1 MEQVVAKKP
10 VWQIAVRVLG
20 IIAAVFGLCMA
31 LFFLGMVVFDSRPEV
46 RQLLS
51 KWFLHQG
58 IFLSAYYVMLLI
70 PIRFIKKK
78 KYIEALYFILAIIST
93 YITAEGIWDRPHGP
107 RATAEKIIEF
117 ISPII
122 IISIFISNAVLVLK
136 WEKQTK
142 IKESPNLPQSA

>member
-1 MEQVVAKKP
+1 M
-10 VWQIAVRVLG
+10 RVLG

-31 LFFLGMVVFDSRPEV
+31 LFFLGMIVFDSRPGV

-58 IFLSAYYVMLLI
+58 IFLSAYYLMLLI

-78 KYIEALYFILAIIST
+78 KYIEALYFILAILSI
-93 YITAEGIWDRPHGP
+93 YFTAQGIWERPPGS
-107 RATAEKIIEF
+107 RTSAEQFIEF

-122 IISIFISNAVLVLK
+122 IIGIFISNAVLVLK
-136 WEKQTK
+136 WKKPAE
-142 IKESPNLPQSA
+142 IKESTSLAQPT